1 MSLLIEIQAQIAAL
15 QAQATEIKS
24 RELNEKI
31 SMIKETMAAYGI
43 TVEQLQNKPAKSVAV
58 KSANPAQ
65 PKYTGPNGESWS
77 GRGLMP
83 KWMSAL
89 VAEGHSKEEYLINK

>member
-1 MSLLIEIQAQIAAL
+1 MSLLIEIQAKIAEL
-15 QAQATEIKS
+15 EAQAAEIKS

-31 SMIKETMAAYGI
+31 SMIKETMVAYGI
-43 TVEQLQNKPAKSVAV
+43 TVEQLQNKPAKVASA

-89 VAEGHSKEEYLINK
+89 VAEGHTKEEYLINK